1 MKVLQQCVD
10 GGRPPPGRSKNR
22 VPDAHDPTVL
32 ADLEVLFRVSL
43 HLVGLAHWDCSRLG
57 KNRCVD
63 DRRTLPL
70 LVLISGAPR
79 SGKSTL
85 AAELAAGLGLPR
97 LSRDEL
103 WSGLRFTHQR
113 GAPAIVA
120 TRGIAAEY
128 GALEHLLAV
137 GVSVVA
143 DGTLYRGEME
153 GNVRRL
159 CDLADV
165 VNLHCVSSVAL
176 DRYRQRQLDAG
187 VAVEVVDATLLD
199 LEARGGQFTAPLDLA
214 CRQILVTNETGFDPS
229 IDELIAALA

>member
-1 MKVLQQCVD
+1 M
-10 GGRPPPGRSKNR
+10 
-22 VPDAHDPTVL
+22 
-32 ADLEVLFRVSL
+32 
-43 HLVGLAHWDCSRLG
+43 
-57 KNRCVD
+57 D

-70 LVLISGAPR
+70 LVLISGAPG

-103 WSGLRFTHQR
+103 WAGLRFTHQR
-113 GAPAIVA
+113 GAPGIVA

-137 GVSVVA
+137 GVTVVA

-187 VAVEVVDATLLD
+187 VAVDVVDAALQD
-199 LEARGGQFTAPLDLA
+199 VEARRDQFTAPLDLA
-214 CRQILVTNETGFDPS
+214 CRQILVSNEAGFDPS
-229 IDELIAALA
+229 VDELIAALRWIDAGEHFAVRRVGGAERFGRSTVRG

>member
-1 MKVLQQCVD
+1 MLAGLEVPFRLSLHPVGLAHCD
-10 GGRPPPGRSKNR
+10 CSRLSKNR
-22 VPDAHDPTVL
+22 V
-32 ADLEVLFRVSL
+32 
-43 HLVGLAHWDCSRLG
+43 
-57 KNRCVD
+57 VD
-63 DRRTLPL
+63 GRRTLPL
-70 LVLISGAPR
+70 LVLISGAPG

-85 AAELAAGLGLPR
+85 AAELAAALGLPR

-103 WSGLRFTHQR
+103 WSRLRFTHAR

-165 VNLHCVSSVAL
+165 VNLHCMSSVAL
-176 DRYRQRQLDAG
+176 DRYRQRQLSAG
-187 VAVEVVDATLLD
+187 IAVEVVDATLQD
-199 LEARGGQFTAPLDLA
+199 LEARQEQFTSPLDLP
-214 CRQILVTNETGFDPS
+214 CRQILVSNEAHFDPPV
-229 IDELIAALA
+229 EQLVAALE